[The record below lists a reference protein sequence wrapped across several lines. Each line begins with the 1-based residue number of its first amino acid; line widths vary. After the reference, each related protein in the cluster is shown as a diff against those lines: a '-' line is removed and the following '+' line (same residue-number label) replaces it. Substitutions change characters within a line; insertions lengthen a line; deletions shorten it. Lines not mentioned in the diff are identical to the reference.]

1 MKTSTAVLHLKS
13 KHPQKVYNLAG
24 KVNSNMVANSQIF
37 TSPDPTMEDFGA
49 EVTKLDTALKEKDG
63 SKVKNQAIIDQVE
76 VVYAMLKL
84 LLIYVNKVAN
94 GDVSVILLSG
104 FDCNSE
110 PVTHDIPGK
119 AVIKRIEDGSVVCS
133 AKIFMDAMADA
144 DRYKVETTF
153 TPEIADSWKT
163 VIDFGGVRR
172 LELRDLAAGQKIYIR
187 VSGGSTFGWGT
198 PSEPVAFIPR

>member
-24 KVNSNMVANSQIF
+24 KVNSNMVANSLIF
-37 TSPDPTMEDFGA
+37 TSPDPTMADFGA

-94 GDVSVILLSG
+94 GDVSVIL
-104 FDCNSE
+104 F
-110 PVTHDIPGK
+110 
-119 AVIKRIEDGSVVCS
+119 
-133 AKIFMDAMADA
+133 
-144 DRYKVETTF
+144 
-153 TPEIADSWKT
+153 
-163 VIDFGGVRR
+163 
-172 LELRDLAAGQKIYIR
+172 
-187 VSGGSTFGWGT
+187 
-198 PSEPVAFIPR
+198 